1 LISSQCSVDAL
12 HHHAI
17 KPKKGHSMTKR
28 ENVQAK
34 LEGNP
39 LCEENYA
46 RHLFSMWITGCYGQ
60 ELFSRQQEIVKRDFH
75 NERAMRRFVINEFCD
90 MLASECDCSAGYAQS
105 IIAATY
111 DKPTLTKLTAQLI
124 AEVRDYHKDLAE

>member
-1 LISSQCSVDAL
+1 
-12 HHHAI
+12 
-17 KPKKGHSMTKR
+17 MTKR

-34 LEGNP
+34 LEGDP

-46 RHLFSMWITGCYGQ
+46 RHLFNLWISGCYGHR
-60 ELFSRQQEIVKRDFH
+60 LYVKQQSIVARDFD
-75 NERAMRRFVINEFCD
+75 NDRAMRRFVINEFCD

-124 AEVRDYHKDLAE
+124 AEVRDHYKDLAA